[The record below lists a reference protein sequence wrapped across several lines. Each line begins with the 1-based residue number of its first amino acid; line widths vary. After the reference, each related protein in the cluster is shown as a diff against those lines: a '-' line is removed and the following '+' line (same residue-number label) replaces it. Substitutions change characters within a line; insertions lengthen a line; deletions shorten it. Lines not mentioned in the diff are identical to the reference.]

1 VRSDCTLKKPK
12 QPTLACMCTGMV
24 WLTEDKGRSHE
35 ARKEVALDSGVS
47 FLVAVGVGH
56 TFGR

>member
-1 VRSDCTLKKPK
+1 
-12 QPTLACMCTGMV
+12 MCTGMV

-35 ARKEVALDSGVS
+35 ARKKVALDSGVS